1 MSFILE
7 CKKTLDCQNLI
18 NKRLK
23 CEWSISISILDLS
36 LLLAIL
42 TCSLSTGFILTY
54 AVVVMPGF
62 SKLNDKEFLR
72 AFQVTDGVIQNNQ
85 PLFMLTWVGSIISV
99 LSVIAISIFTLGLS
113 ETWIIIVVGLIYLLG
128 VQGITISIHLPL
140 NNHIQKID
148 INNINNQSLNEERT
162 KFEMRWNYFNKIR
175 TFIAFST
182 SLSFL
187 LILMAR

>member
-1 MSFILE
+1 MNS
-7 CKKTLDCQNLI
+7 LDVALVF
-18 NKRLK
+18 
-23 CEWSISISILDLS
+23 
-36 LLLAIL
+36 AAM
-42 TCSLSTGFILTY
+42 TCSLVTGFIFTY

-99 LSVIAISIFTLGLS
+99 LSVMAISIFSLGFS
-113 ETWIIIVVGLIYLLG
+113 EAWIMFVVGLIYLLG

-140 NNHIQKID
+140 NNRIQAID
-148 INNINNQSLNEERT
+148 INNMNDQSLNEERT
-162 KFEMRWNYFNKIR
+162 KFETRWNNFNKIR

-187 LILMAR
+187 LILIER